1 METCLTFKDTG
12 LIDKNMIN
20 NCIFNLDYVQINDF
34 ISVLKKQLKS
44 KLNYK

>member
-1 METCLTFKDTG
+1 METCLTFRDTG
-12 LIDKNMIN
+12 LIDKNIIN
-20 NCIFNLDYVQINDF
+20 NCIFNLDYVQINDS